1 MSGYAWHDVLGNIG
15 VLLILGTY
23 AALQAGRIGA
33 DAMAYSVCNAL
44 GAGLITL
51 SLLFEFNL
59 SAFVVE
65 AAWVAVSVYGIVR
78 VARRRGRLRSDALN
92 VIEHEVD

>member
-1 MSGYAWHDVLGNIG
+1 MGGYAWHDVLGNLG

-23 AALQAGRIGA
+23 AALQLGRV
-33 DAMAYSVCNAL
+33 DAAAMRYSALNAL

-51 SLLFEFNL
+51 SLLFDFNL

-65 AAWVAVSVYGIVR
+65 AAWIAVSLFGLAR
-78 VARRRGRLRSDALN
+78 AWRRARRGAAS
-92 VIEHEVD
+92 

>member
-1 MSGYAWHDVLGNIG
+1 VTAVTGYAWHDVLGNIG

-23 AALQAGRIGA
+23 AALQSGRLAA
-33 DAMAYSVCNAL
+33 DAMSYSVCNAA

-51 SLLFEFNL
+51 SLLFDFNL

-65 AAWVAVSVYGIVR
+65 AAWVAVSIYGIVR
-78 VARRRGRLRSDALN
+78 VVRRREA
-92 VIEHEVD
+92 

>member
-1 MSGYAWHDVLGNIG
+1 MTGYAWHDVLGNIG

-23 AALQAGRIGA
+23 AALQAGRIAA

-44 GAGLITL
+44 GAGLVTL

-59 SAFVVE
+59 SAFVIE
-65 AAWVAVSVYGIVR
+65 TAWVVVSVYGIVR
-78 VARRRGRLRSDALN
+78 VARRRARSPGDA
-92 VIEHEVD
+92 

>member
-23 AALQAGRIGA
+23 AALQTGRIAA

-44 GAGLITL
+44 GAGMISL

-65 AAWVAVSVYGIVR
+65 SAWVAVSVYGIIR
-78 VARRRGRLRSDALN
+78 VARRRASPPRDA
-92 VIEHEVD
+92 

>member
-23 AALQAGRIGA
+23 AALQLGRL
-33 DAMAYSVCNAL
+33 DAAAISYSALNAL

-51 SLLFEFNL
+51 SLLFDFNL

-65 AAWVAVSVYGIVR
+65 TAWVAVSLFGLARAWRRVR
-78 VARRRGRLRSDALN
+78 
-92 VIEHEVD
+92 

>member
-1 MSGYAWHDVLGNIG
+1 MSGYAWHDLLGNVG

-23 AALQAGRIGA
+23 AALQAERLAA
-33 DAMAYSVCNAL
+33 DAMTYSVCNAA

-51 SLLFEFNL
+51 SLLFDFNL

-65 AAWVAVSVYGIVR
+65 AAWVAVSIYGIVR
-78 VARRRGRLRSDALN
+78 VNRRQRRVRDGS
-92 VIEHEVD
+92 

>member
-23 AALQAGRIGA
+23 AALQTGRIAA

-44 GAGLITL
+44 GAGLISL

-65 AAWVAVSVYGIVR
+65 SAWVAVSVYGIIR
-78 VARRRGRLRSDALN
+78 VARRRASPPRDA
-92 VIEHEVD
+92 